1 MLSLY
6 AATIFVSAGLLFL
19 VQPMFA
25 RMVLPLL
32 GGAPAVWNTAMVF
45 FQATLLAG
53 YAYAHWTTARLGV
66 RRQAALHLGLL
77 LLPLAALPIAAPA
90 GWSPP
95 GQASPIPWLLA
106 LLAVSVGLPFFVV
119 STSAPTLQ
127 AWFASTDHRQARD
140 PYFLYAASNLGSM
153 LALLGYPVVVER
165 VLPLHG
171 QSRAWALGYGVLAL
185 LVGGCAVAMWRAP
198 APAAR
203 EERLDP
209 ADEPIG
215 ARRRARWLLLS
226 FVPSSLL
233 MSVTTYLSTD
243 IAAIPLLWVV
253 PLALYLLTF
262 ILVFARRPPLP
273 HRLAVEVLPL
283 AMLPLVLILAARA
296 NEPLLVILPT
306 HLLTFLVA
314 ALVCHGELARDRP
327 AAARLTEYYLWM
339 SAGGVLGGAFTAL
352 LAPLLVRSVAEYPLM
367 LVAACLVARRPGA
380 TTLEARVLDLVLP
393 AGLGLVALGAIHGVQ
408 SGALGLEAAA
418 VGPVFG
424 GLVLLSLAFARR
436 PVRFGLAIG
445 ALLLAATTYHGVEGR
460 LIHAERSFFGVSR
473 VTRDPSERFQVLLHG
488 TTLHGMQSLDQTRR
502 LEPLTYFTRSGPL
515 GQLFA
520 ALGGGPLTRRV
531 AVVGLGAGSVACHGR
546 AGERWTFYEIDP
558 VVERIARD
566 PLYFT
571 FLRDCAPTL
580 DVVMG
585 DARLSLRA
593 APDGEYGLIV
603 LDAYSS
609 DAPPMHLITREAV
622 LLYRAKL
629 APGGLLVFN
638 ISNRHLELEPVL
650 GAVAHTTGLVA
661 LAQDDPVVH
670 DAAWQEGK
678 RPSQWVVM
686 ARQPADLGPLT
697 RDARWRPAVAP
708 PGARPWT
715 DDFNSLLGAFRWH

>member
-1 MLSLY
+1 
-6 AATIFVSAGLLFL
+6 
-19 VQPMFA
+19 
-25 RMVLPLL
+25 
-32 GGAPAVWNTAMVF
+32 
-45 FQATLLAG
+45 
-53 YAYAHWTTARLGV
+53 
-66 RRQAALHLGLL
+66 
-77 LLPLAALPIAAPA
+77 
-90 GWSPP
+90 
-95 GQASPIPWLLA
+95 
-106 LLAVSVGLPFFVV
+106 
-119 STSAPTLQ
+119 
-127 AWFASTDHRQARD
+127 
-140 PYFLYAASNLGSM
+140 
-153 LALLGYPVVVER
+153 
-165 VLPLHG
+165 
-171 QSRAWALGYGVLAL
+171 
-185 LVGGCAVAMWRAP
+185 
-198 APAAR
+198 
-203 EERLDP
+203 
-209 ADEPIG
+209 
-215 ARRRARWLLLS
+215 
-226 FVPSSLL
+226 
-233 MSVTTYLSTD
+233 
-243 IAAIPLLWVV
+243 
-253 PLALYLLTF
+253 
-262 ILVFARRPPLP
+262 
-273 HRLAVEVLPL
+273 
-283 AMLPLVLILAARA
+283 
-296 NEPLLVILPT
+296 
-306 HLLTFLVA
+306 LTFLVT
-314 ALVCHGELARDRP
+314 ALMCHGELARDRP
-327 AAARLTEYYLWM
+327 SAARLTEYYLWM

-352 LAPLLVRSVAEYPLM
+352 LAPLLFRSVAEYPLM
-367 LVAACLVARRPGA
+367 LVAACLVARRPVA

-418 VGPVFG
+418 IGPVFG

-436 PVRFGLAIG
+436 PIRFGLAVG
-445 ALLLAATTYHGVEGR
+445 ALLLAATTYHGAEGR

-488 TTLHGMQSLDQTRR
+488 TTLHGMQNLDQTRR
-502 LEPLTYFTRSGPL
+502 LEPLTYFARSGPL

-520 ALGGGPLTRRV
+520 ALGGGSLTRRV

-546 AGERWTFYEIDP
+546 ASERWTFYEIDP

-566 PLYFT
+566 PRYFT
-571 FLRDCAPTL
+571 FLRDCPPTL

-650 GAVAHTTGLVA
+650 GALARATGLVA

-670 DAAWQEGK
+670 DAAWQEGM

-686 ARQPADLGPLT
+686 ARQPADLGPLA

-715 DDFNSLLGAFRWH
+715 DDFNSLLGVFRWH